1 MSVNIPIGFALLQV
15 KTEQFAV
22 IEGNY
27 KESEKVELNTSLE
40 FKVSHDTKAIGV
52 FIKFIFE
59 QAKCPFLIVEVSC
72 HFNILDS
79 SWEGF
84 GVGEDG
90 AVIIPKNLLQHLG
103 MITVG
108 TARGVL
114 HAKTEGTTLN
124 KFFIPT
130 VNVVEMVTDDGAFLK
145 K

>member
-1 MSVNIPIGFALLQV
+1 
-15 KTEQFAV
+15 
-22 IEGNY
+22 
-27 KESEKVELNTSLE
+27 
-40 FKVSHDTKAIGV
+40 
-52 FIKFIFE
+52 
-59 QAKCPFLIVEVSC
+59 
-72 HFNILDS
+72 
-79 SWEGF
+79 
-84 GVGEDG
+84 
-90 AVIIPKNLLQHLG
+90 